1 MPSIHNSVSSPQ
13 CFQLAQVNT
22 DSDTL
27 QQYSSSTLSKG
38 FLFFDVLNM
47 NDLNDANKY
56 ISIKLSSSY
65 NGLNSQSYL
74 EIKFYQTKILFNTVN
89 PLLNTTDN
97 IIEINNNGY
106 NNLTLTKQ
114 IFDNLNERKDFWMA
128 FSATDDDGYGYF
140 RFGSGT

>member
-1 MPSIHNSVSSPQ
+1 MSLAHNQ
-13 CFQLAQVNT
+13 IQKQVCHI
-22 DSDTL
+22 
-27 QQYSSSTLSKG
+27 YSHSK
-38 FLFFDVLNM
+38 
-47 NDLNDANKY
+47 NDANKY